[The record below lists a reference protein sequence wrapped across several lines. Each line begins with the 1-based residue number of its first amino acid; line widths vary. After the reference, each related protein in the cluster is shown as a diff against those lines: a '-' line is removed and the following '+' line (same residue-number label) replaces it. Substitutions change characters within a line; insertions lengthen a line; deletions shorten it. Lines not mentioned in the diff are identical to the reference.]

1 MPALLPVVDLMVEA
15 GLAKSRGEARRTIT
29 EGGAYLNNVRVED
42 PDAEPAQSDLIGGT
56 WLVLRRGKKSFAG
69 VEVG

>member
-1 MPALLPVVDLMVEA
+1 
-15 GLAKSRGEARRTIT
+15 
-29 EGGAYLNNVRVED
+29 VRVED
-42 PDAEPAQSDLIGGT
+42 PDAEPQRSDLIGGA